1 MRYTLLLF
9 LTILTATAVCSQD
22 QLSIGEWEDHLP
34 YTRGKWVTQSSDMI
48 YYATDLSVMSLTK
61 DELTP
66 TFIGKLE
73 GLSDVGV
80 DIIAYD
86 NFNDQLLIVYQNS
99 NIDVYTELDVV
110 NIPDI
115 KNNTTIS
122 GSKKIQ
128 DIHIYNERSALLA
141 TSFGIVELDLQSLD
155 FGSTIFTETNVS
167 DITSAGNTLY
177 AATDDGVYS
186 IVVEPTTN
194 IADFSRWQRLG
205 PEVGLPDGS
214 YPAEWIELSGDNKY
228 VVINEELLIQEGT
241 NDFTYTQDSTINAQD
256 IAYITKGNSGV
267 LVGLATADPRSKAL
281 VIADDGTITEVAKG
295 CIAYTEYGI
304 EDDSGRYW
312 FADGWNDFR
321 HTTPGGQSCAERLKY
336 NTPTDEKVSDIAVK
350 DGNVY
355 VATGGVDTENGYKRL
370 DFNFSGLYRYT
381 GDEWILYNSNT
392 LPEIREQQFYSI
404 FQVETDRSVD
414 EIYLGSYFEGLMK
427 LNPKTG
433 ETTFYNPGSS
443 PLQITPGD
451 PGRERVAGLAFDSDN
466 NLWINNIGAPN
477 PLVVKTPDDT
487 WFTFNPSGGDF
498 IAECVVDQNDYVWSI
513 IVGAGGGVLV
523 YDANGTLADPTDD
536 QQRVINASNSEIEG
550 LVTSLAVDLDG
561 QVWVGTESG
570 PVIFDSGSGV
580 FDSDNRGVRR
590 RVEQDSILA
599 LLLETEDI
607 RSIAIDGGNRKWF
620 GTRNGIFVQSP
631 DGEIQIAHFT
641 AENSPLFNNTIKKLT
656 YDGDTGHMYIGTDFG
671 LQVYRT
677 STLAA
682 TNRHAAEVF
691 AFPNPVRPD
700 YEGEIYVKGLARD
713 ANVKITDLNGKLVYE
728 TEAQGGLVA
737 WDGRDYTGRKAS
749 TGVYLVFS
757 TGTQSFDNP
766 DSFVTKILIV
776 D

>member
-513 IVGAGGGVLV
+513 M
-523 YDANGTLADPTDD
+523 
-536 QQRVINASNSEIEG
+536 
-550 LVTSLAVDLDG
+550 
-561 QVWVGTESG
+561 
-570 PVIFDSGSGV
+570 
-580 FDSDNRGVRR
+580 
-590 RVEQDSILA
+590 
-599 LLLETEDI
+599 
-607 RSIAIDGGNRKWF
+607 SIAIDGGNRKWF